1 VVDHLTRKLIRRHP
15 HVFTPA
21 GRPLSDAARQAAGIG
36 TPAAVKQQWERIKA
50 RETGRP
56 RGRPGVLTGLPRSLP
71 ALQRAHEIGRRV
83 AAVGFD
89 WTRAE
94 DVIGTIEEEVRELRG
109 ALSEHPDRATEE
121 LGDLLFSLAN
131 LSRKLGLEAESSL
144 RQANDKFTRRFQ
156 AMEALFDR
164 RGTPMDQAGVDALER
179 AWQRVKARERS
190 ASARPRARRPRA
202 RARG

>member
-1 VVDHLTRKLIRRHP
+1 
-15 HVFTPA
+15 
-21 GRPLSDAARQAAGIG
+21 
-36 TPAAVKQQWERIKA
+36 
-50 RETGRP
+50 
-56 RGRPGVLTGLPRSLP
+56 
-71 ALQRAHEIGRRV
+71 V

-89 WTRAE
+89 WARTE
-94 DVIGTIEEEVRELRG
+94 DVIGKIEEEVRELRA

-121 LGDLLFSLAN
+121 LGDVLFSLAN

-164 RGTPMDQAGVDALER
+164 RGTPMDQAGLDALER
-179 AWQRVKARERS
+179 AWQRVKARERV
-190 ASARPRARRPRA
+190 APARARAPRPRA